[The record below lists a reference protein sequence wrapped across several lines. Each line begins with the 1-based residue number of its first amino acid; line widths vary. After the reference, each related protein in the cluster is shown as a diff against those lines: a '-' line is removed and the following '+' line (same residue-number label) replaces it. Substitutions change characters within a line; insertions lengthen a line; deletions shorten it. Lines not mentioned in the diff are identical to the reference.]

1 MERITDAFVWPFRDP
16 DWLSK
21 LAIIGLILLIPII
34 GAINGMG
41 WMLAALDRLRAGEEK
56 LPPANLGYLG
66 RGVGLFLVNLVYVL
80 ALLVVGGVLYGAAV
94 VILAA
99 EGRDT
104 PNAFLVAVGLVL
116 VLLAFGIVS
125 IGSLALT
132 FATPAIVLAVSKG
145 GIAAGLRIDEIA
157 RTTVKSPINTLIA
170 GFMLIAVSFIEGLG
184 AFVCFVGVVFTVAY
198 ALAMQAWIV
207 RSYEVGTPATA

>member
-1 MERITDAFVWPFRDP
+1 MERIADAFVWPFRDP
-16 DWLSK
+16 DGLRK
-21 LAIIGLILLIPII
+21 LAIIGLTLLIPIA
-34 GAINGMG
+34 GAINALG

-56 LPPANLGYLG
+56 LPPANLDYLG
-66 RGVGLFLVNLVYVL
+66 RGVGLFAVNLVYVVALFL
-80 ALLVVGGVLYGAAV
+80 AGGVLYALAV

-99 EGRDT
+99 EGRGT
-104 PNAFLVAVGLVL
+104 PNAFLVSVGLVL

-145 GIAAGLRIDEIA
+145 GIPAGLRVDEIA
-157 RTTVKSPINTLIA
+157 RATVKSPINTLIA
-170 GFMLIAVSFIEGLG
+170 GLMLIAVSFVEGLG
-184 AFVCFVGVVFTVAY
+184 AFVCLVGIVFTVAY

-207 RSYEVGTPATA
+207 RSYEVGTQATA